1 MSSDDPKSGG
11 PQTVQFHYIKGS
23 YFRVVLADGAIGN
36 VTPQG
41 KILFSLYNER
51 AALPRLIV
59 QEVNEKGVLG
69 QVVSSESKTGIVRE
83 MEVAVVMDR
92 NNAVGLRDWL
102 TTTIGELDKIA
113 QNLPGDEK

>member
-1 MSSDDPKSGG
+1 MSGEPKSDG
-11 PQTVQFHYIKGS
+11 PQTVHFHYVKSG

-59 QEVNEKGVLG
+59 QEINEEGVLG

-92 NNAVGLRDWL
+92 NNAAGLRDWL
-102 TTTIGELDKIA
+102 TIWIGELDKIP
-113 QNLPGDEK
+113 QILPGANK